1 MRSLPDLPCLSA
13 WVLVAMIASQDMT
26 KTYLLGLEVVFDQLL
41 SAVKTA
47 ETVDSVLILLADFLL
62 LAHRLLLLP

>member
-1 MRSLPDLPCLSA
+1 
-13 WVLVAMIASQDMT
+13 MT
-26 KTYLLGLEVVFDQLL
+26 RTYLLGLEVVFDQLL

-47 ETVDSVLILLADFLL
+47 ETVDSVLVLLADFLL